1 MTSGNVVAL
10 FDVALEMLVESGLT
24 RKTARRILQPLLE
37 STVRS
42 LAAKDPSQALTGTFS
57 RDDVETVKRH
67 LAALRKHKLTDA
79 LELYCQLGKR
89 SLKLTKKGSRITRIL
104 DGC

>member
-1 MTSGNVVAL
+1 
-10 FDVALEMLVESGLT
+10 
-24 RKTARRILQPLLE
+24 
-37 STVRS
+37 
-42 LAAKDPSQALTGTFS
+42 
-57 RDDVETVKRH
+57 VKRH